1 MTSRLCPLQREAPQ
15 DCGASSFGRKVAP
28 FFAARKIRTK
38 SADGATLRKEYC
50 QYGVAISEVCRNGDS
65 RDNAITL

>member
-28 FFAARKIRTK
+28 IFAARKIRTK
-38 SADGATLRKEYC
+38 SPDGATLRKEYC
-50 QYGVAISEVCRNGDS
+50 QYGGKYREVCRNGDGRYNTVS
-65 RDNAITL
+65 L